1 MNVSESRIEV
11 RAMRIDAKLLMVS
24 YEKEGKILFH
34 LKNPL
39 LGDLNKENTFYCLLL
54 RAIYYFGVMLMSIR
68 NT

>member
-11 RAMRIDAKLLMVS
+11 RAMRIDAIAKLLMVS

-39 LGDLNKENTFYCLLL
+39 LGDLNKE
-54 RAIYYFGVMLMSIR
+54 
-68 NT
+68 

>member
-34 LKNPL
+34 LKNLL
-39 LGDLNKENTFYCLLL
+39 LGDLNKE
-54 RAIYYFGVMLMSIR
+54 
-68 NT
+68 